1 MSIKSKLTKDS
12 ENTLINMTMISY
24 SLGIPVPVPTFFV
37 MISWDDFLA

>member
-24 SLGIPVPVPTFFV
+24 SLGIRVSTFFV

>member
-12 ENTLINMTMISY
+12 KNTLTNMTMISY
-24 SLGIPVPVPTFFV
+24 SVGIPVLTFFV

>member
-12 ENTLINMTMISY
+12 ENTLINMAMISY
-24 SLGIPVPVPTFFV
+24 SLGIPVSTFFV

>member
-1 MSIKSKLTKDS
+1 MSIKSKLTNDS

-24 SLGIPVPVPTFFV
+24 SLGIPVSTFFV

>member
-12 ENTLINMTMISY
+12 ENTLIDMTMISY
-24 SLGIPVPVPTFFV
+24 SLGMPVSTFFV

>member
-1 MSIKSKLTKDS
+1 MSIKSNLTKDS

-24 SLGIPVPVPTFFV
+24 SLGIPVPTFFV

>member
-12 ENTLINMTMISY
+12 ENTLINMTMIFY
-24 SLGIPVPVPTFFV
+24 SLGIPVSTFFV